1 MAGGPIRASSAPPSP
16 QDVLHQQM
24 VKELV
29 QGQQKALVEYGK
41 HLATVAFAA
50 VGLVFTMN
58 DKWLGE
64 EPDAVDIGLL
74 GLAVA
79 LYLGTA
85 VVATVAAG
93 VFLHRVSLADPGE
106 VEEELGRVA
115 RIRFRLA
122 TAAFAL
128 FVVAT
133 GLVGLVAIGS

>member
-1 MAGGPIRASSAPPSP
+1 MARAPIRASSAPPSP
-16 QDVLHQQM
+16 QDVLHQQI
-24 VKELV
+24 VKELI
-29 QGQQKALVEYGK
+29 QGQQKVLVDYGK

-50 VGLVFTMN
+50 IGLVFTMS
-58 DKWLGE
+58 DKWLG
-64 EPDAVDIGLL
+64 DAPAAGSARLL

-79 LYLGTA
+79 LYLGTG

-115 RIRFRLA
+115 RLRFRLA
-122 TAAFAL
+122 SVGFLL

-133 GLVGLVAIGS
+133 GLVAVVAIRP